1 MKKLAVVSGILAVF
15 MLPLLL
21 TGWADRQD
29 AVQDALR
36 RGNQEYA
43 AEAYTEAWNGYEQGL
58 EARPEH
64 KALNFNTAQA
74 AYQLGEYEKA
84 VEFYEQ
90 AEDSRDKYLNAGNS
104 FYRSGD
110 AAEDMNEKLQ
120 LYNQALEMYKEGI
133 TKYPQDLELKF
144 NYEFVK
150 QKLQEL
156 EQMEQESESEARMT
170 SKARAK
176 MVIVVNRKKNKRMI
190 RAPAKR

>member
-1 MKKLAVVSGILAVF
+1 MKKLAVISGILAVS

-29 AVQDALR
+29 AVKEALR
-36 RGNQEYA
+36 RGNQEYT
-43 AEAYTEAWNGYEQGL
+43 AEAYAEAVNAYEQGL
-58 EARPEH
+58 EAKPEH
-64 KALNFNTAQA
+64 KALNFNAAQA

-104 FYRSGD
+104 FFRSGD
-110 AAEDMNEKLQ
+110 AAMDGNEKMQ

-133 TKYPQDLELKF
+133 MEYPQDLELKF

-156 EQMEQESESEARMT
+156 SDRWSRKEKV
-170 SKARAK
+170 KAR
-176 MVIVVNRKKNKRMI
+176 
-190 RAPAKR
+190 